1 MIKFAN
7 YFTNIIKYIFSLHAC
22 RADPTGELK
31 EGQGSIEG
39 RTGPYLGRW
48 TFERGG
54 VDIGH
59 MWEGKG
65 QVVWGLEGRGGVQTL
80 SVFNTT

>member
-7 YFTNIIKYIFSLHAC
+7 YFINIIKYIFSSHAC
-22 RADPTGELK
+22 RADPAAELK
-31 EGQGSIEG
+31 EDQGSIEG

-54 VDIGH
+54 GVDIGH

-65 QVVWGLEGRGGVQTL
+65 QVALGLE
-80 SVFNTT
+80 